1 MNLWPI
7 VTKWDIF
14 TQKQRG
20 AGISLG
26 WSWLSLFTEMLT
38 TCKTEWLQ
46 SPDTSFFYKARCI
59 SFLKI
64 SVSLTR
70 HLYLIGISDS
80 MNLAW
85 QTGRKT
91 APWVRKTLSST
102 GPQLPLAIHP
112 FPIMCLK
119 RKLSTLPPQL
129 HNEGA
134 GISVQCP
141 LWNCPFARDLKVHL
155 AQ

>member
-14 TQKQRG
+14 TQKRHG
-20 AGISLG
+20 ARILLG

-38 TCKTEWLQ
+38 TCKTEWLW
-46 SPDTSFFYKARCI
+46 SPDITFFLFSKYLSHWLSTFI
-59 SFLKI
+59 SLG
-64 SVSLTR
+64 SV
-70 HLYLIGISDS
+70 LYCDS
-80 MNLAW
+80 MSLAW

-91 APWVRKTLSST
+91 APWVRKTLAST
-102 GPQLPLAIHP
+102 GPQFPLASHP
-112 FPIMCLK
+112 VSIMCLK
-119 RKLSTLPPQL
+119 LKLSTLPPQL
-129 HNEGA
+129 QNEGA

-141 LWNCPFARDLKVHL
+141 LWNCPFARDLEVHL